1 MFEPPPESTAQRFFE
16 RAEMRM
22 IGDGVAL
29 PDLVRVRSAVS
40 GWSQWI
46 DEWSALADDH
56 ERRAQTAEDAGDLVT
71 AGDAWWA
78 AALCWQYGQFMWFHD
93 LDAKAIGQIRKEQAY
108 QRAAPL
114 IVPTARRIEVPF
126 RSRALAAYERLP
138 LTGTAPWPS
147 VVMIGGLESTKEES
161 RRMEDLLLARGVAT
175 ITFDGPGQG
184 ETARFAPL
192 DDRFDEATSAILDVL
207 VERRHLDAAR
217 IGVLGRSLGGFLAP
231 LSAARDGRFAACVS
245 FGALFDLSFI
255 EGMDDVPRRGFGQL
269 TGIRDP
275 IAAEA
280 AIRRIVDLRHD
291 IAEVRI
297 PYLVVHGAL
306 DALIPIDQA
315 VRTIEGARHADVT
328 SMLLADGDHCGHN
341 QHHIVRPA
349 VADWVAR
356 NLASEA
362 APPVPVVEATT

>member
-1 MFEPPPESTAQRFFE
+1 MFEPPPESTSQRFFQ

-29 PDLVRVRSAVS
+29 PDLVRVRTAVA
-40 GWSQWI
+40 GWSQWL
-46 DEWSALADDH
+46 DEWSALAEDH
-56 ERRAQTAEDAGDLVT
+56 ERRAQAAEDAGDLIT

-78 AALCWQYGQFMWFHD
+78 AALAWQYGQFMWFHD
-93 LDAKAIGQIRKEQAY
+93 LVAKAVAQQRKELAY

-114 IVPTARRIEVPF
+114 IVPAARRIEVPF
-126 RSRALAAYERLP
+126 RGAFIAAYERLP
-138 LTGTAPWPS
+138 LAGEGPWPA

-184 ETARFAPL
+184 ETARLAPL
-192 DDRFDEATSAILDVL
+192 DDRFDEASSAVLDVL
-207 VERRHLDAAR
+207 LERTHIDPGRVG
-217 IGVLGRSLGGFLAP
+217 ILGRSLGGFLAP
-231 LSAARDGRFAACVS
+231 LSAARDPRFAACVS

-275 IAAEA
+275 AAAEA
-280 AIRRIVDLRHD
+280 AVRRIVDLSHD
-291 IAEVRI
+291 IADVRG

-306 DALIPIDQA
+306 DPLIPIDQA
-315 VRTIEGARHADVT
+315 TRTIEGARQADVT
-328 SMLLADGDHCGHN
+328 AMLLPDGDHCGHN

-349 VADWVAR
+349 VADWVAHR
-356 NLASEA
+356 LAAEA
-362 APPVPVVEATT
+362 PFPPATNRTA